1 MMLDMNLKQKPNIKG
16 LGNSDVLKL
25 QPRVDSEI
33 LSFLSSSKP
42 FELVNA
48 LGSPL
53 NILFPEHLSRTLS
66 SFESVFEKHNLRG
79 RTYFAHKSNSSDCV
93 ARYLSTTKSYIDI
106 SSINELRHALGS
118 GFAPGRIQATG
129 PKNEEFICLCLQLK
143 VAISID
149 SLQELEQV
157 MRLSEIISASRPTEI
172 LLRLSGFKNRQSK
185 HQGKSSRFGIRF
197 DQVERAFERLSE
209 CRDRLKL
216 AGFAFHLDT
225 VSALE
230 KAIAAESCLSLF
242 EEALD
247 RDFEPT
253 VLNIGGGFKLSYL
266 EHANEWHEYSSALR
280 EAAIGARPP
289 MTWQGNTFGLMPD
302 KGGIRG
308 NFNTYNFFD
317 SSTGADFLNEIL
329 SHQIESLDNAS
340 LAKFLRDNG
349 IELWIEPGRA
359 LLDQVGVTIARVNT
373 VRESSQGETLVCLN
387 MKRQDICFI
396 DQEIFVDPLILY
408 QNDSLIQN
416 GSEQAVYFAGSLC
429 LESDLVTR
437 HQTFV
442 PQLPETGDLVAFANT
457 AGYFMDFSASEAIM
471 QPIAKRVSVY
481 NRGACFRWTLDQNY
495 YPQIG
500 RSKET
505 Q

>member
-1 MMLDMNLKQKPNIKG
+1 MLDLNLKQKPNKDQTSK
-16 LGNSDVLKL
+16 NDVLKL
-25 QPRVDSEI
+25 KPRVAPDI
-33 LSFLSSSKP
+33 MAFLSSAKP
-42 FELVNA
+42 FELINA

-53 NILFPEHLSRTLS
+53 NILFPEHISETLS
-66 SFESVFEKHNLRG
+66 SFETIFKKHNLRG
-79 RTYFAHKSNSSDCV
+79 RTYFAHKSNSSNCV
-93 ARYLSTTKSYIDI
+93 PRYLSATTGYIDI
-106 SSINELRHALGS
+106 SSTNELKHALGS
-118 GFAPGRIQATG
+118 GFEPGRIQATG
-129 PKNEEFICLCLQLK
+129 PKNEEFICLCLQLN
-143 VAISID
+143 VAISVD
-149 SLQELEQV
+149 SLQELEQLV
-157 MRLSEIISASRPTEI
+157 RLSETISSARPTNI
-172 LLRLSGFKNRQSK
+172 LLRLSGFKNRQAK
-185 HQGKSSRFGIRF
+185 HQGKSSRFGIRY
-197 DQVERAFERLSE
+197 DQVDSALDRLSE
-209 CRDRLKL
+209 CRERLRL
-216 AGFAFHLDT
+216 SGFAFHLDT
-225 VSALE
+225 VSPLE
-230 KAIAAESCLSLF
+230 KAIAAEACLALF

-247 RDFEPT
+247 RDFEPG

-280 EAAIGARPP
+280 EAAVGARPP

-308 NFNTYNFFD
+308 NFNTYNFYD

-329 SHQIESLDNAS
+329 SHQIESLDNLS

-359 LLDQVGVTIARVNT
+359 LLDQVGVTIARVNS
-373 VRESSQGETLVCLN
+373 VRESSQKETLICLN
-387 MKRQDICFI
+387 MKRQDVCFI

-408 QNDSLIQN
+408 QNDSLIP
-416 GSEQAVYFAGSLC
+416 SDLEHPIYFAGNLC

-442 PQLPETGDLVAFANT
+442 PQLPETGDLVVFANT

-471 QPIAKRVSVY
+471 QPVAKKVAVY
-481 NRGACFRWTLDQNY
+481 KRGSCFSWTLDQNY

-505 Q
+505 P

>member
-1 MMLDMNLKQKPNIKG
+1 MLDLNLQQKPNSEKASK
-16 LGNSDVLKL
+16 NEVLKL
-25 QPRVDSEI
+25 KPRVSSEI
-33 LSFLSSSKP
+33 SAFLSSAKP
-42 FELVNA
+42 FELINA

-53 NILFPEHLSRTLS
+53 NVLFPEHLNKTLS
-66 SFESVFEKHNLRG
+66 SFEAITRKHNLRG

-93 ARYLSTTKSYIDI
+93 PRYLSTTTGYIDI

-118 GFAPGRIQATG
+118 GFEPGRIQATG
-129 PKNEEFICLCLQLK
+129 PKNEEFLYLCLQLHI
-143 VAISID
+143 VISVD
-149 SLQELEQV
+149 SLQELEQI
-157 MRLSEIISASRPTEI
+157 MHLSENISSARPTNI

-185 HQGKSSRFGIRF
+185 HQGKSSRFGIRY
-197 DQVERAFERLSE
+197 DQVDRAFDSLSE

-216 AGFAFHLDT
+216 IGFAFHLDT
-225 VSALE
+225 VSPLE
-230 KAIAAESCLSLF
+230 KAIAAEACLTLF
-242 EEALD
+242 EEAID
-247 RDFEPT
+247 RDFEPR

-280 EAAIGARPP
+280 EAAVGARPP

-308 NFNTYNFFD
+308 NFNTYSFYD

-329 SHQIESLDNAS
+329 SHQIESLDNLS
-340 LAKFLRDNG
+340 LAKFLRDND

-359 LLDQVGVTIARVNT
+359 LLDQVGVTIARVNS

-408 QNDSLIQN
+408 QNDSLIQDD
-416 GSEQAVYFAGSLC
+416 SEQPVYFAGNLC

-437 HQTFV
+437 HQTYI
-442 PQLPETGDLVAFANT
+442 PQLPESGDLVVFANT

-471 QPIAKRVSVY
+471 QPIAKKVAVY
-481 NRGACFRWTLDQNY
+481 KRGACFSWTLDQNY

-500 RSKET
+500 RPKET
-505 Q
+505 P